1 MGLLDLSLEFELE
14 ALGDLWSDLRED
26 LLDLVL
32 GGEFALFEFGV
43 EGGSFPFEV
52 LETGPAQQSNTEQ
65 PCSNFHQQIHIY
77 FFHHVHIHSNR
88 SNNYQQ
94 QRIQHSRPAGGI
106 FYRLF
111 SLVLF
116 SIDGLTRSLSVVDHV
131 EQVTELFFVQQPAHY
146 KGQRKRYHG
155 DDVVEVLV
163 VVEF

>member
-1 MGLLDLSLEFELE
+1 MGLVDLSLEFELE
-14 ALGDLWSDLRED
+14 ALGDLWADLCED

-32 GGEFALFEFGV
+32 RGEFALFEFGV

-52 LETGPAQQSNTEQ
+52 LEAGPAQQSNTEQ
-65 PCSNFHQQIHIY
+65 PCSNFNQQIYIY

-94 QRIQHSRPAGGI
+94 QRIKHSRPAQSI
-106 FYRLF
+106 FYRLL

-116 SIDGLTRSLSVVDHV
+116 SIDSLTRSLSVVDHI

-146 KGQRKRYHG
+146 KGQR
-155 DDVVEVLV
+155 
-163 VVEF
+163 